1 MLSHENYT
9 KAHIND
15 VWIETGVDP
24 SILERTIFAFGLL
37 EAIRSVGLQ
46 FIFKGGTSLLL
57 LLDEPRRLS
66 TDIDII
72 VEPETNVDD
81 YIQRAGKI
89 FPFLSVEEHVRK
101 GSNDIE
107 KRHFRFHFQS
117 PRSGKEINI
126 LLDVVFEH
134 NPYKTVVEKPIQSS
148 LLMNEGE
155 NLLVTVPD
163 KNCILGDKLTAFAP
177 HTTGIPFGKDKELEI
192 IKQMFDCWTLFRE
205 MDDFQTVASVY
216 REVVQIE
223 MGYRGLDC
231 SVSDVLLDTIESC
244 LCIMGR
250 RGIRP
255 NDYKNFLT
263 GINAIQGH
271 VFLGKI
277 NGENAGIMACEIMY
291 LATCILTEQTSIKRL
306 FSAVILLMLAL
317 QTHAVLDEG
326 EYYIVNNFWGKL
338 LSNNNDRTP
347 RLMDYDSSDDARFIF
362 VAEASGTSG
371 YVKLKHKS
379 SGLYLAASTSNNWSG
394 LLIITDVENSEV
406 ARELGITK
414 AGEYALRVR

>member
-15 VWIETGVDP
+15 VWIETGADP

-255 NDYKNFLT
+255 DDYKNFLT

-277 NGENAGIMACEIMY
+277 NGENAGIMACEVMY
-291 LATCILTEQTSIKRL
+291 LATCILTEQTSIKR
-306 FSAVILLMLAL
+306 I
-317 QTHAVLDEG
+317 
-326 EYYIVNNFWGKL
+326 
-338 LSNNNDRTP
+338 
-347 RLMDYDSSDDARFIF
+347 SDVESYRD
-362 VAEASGTSG
+362 
-371 YVKLKHKS
+371 VKLQMES
-379 SGLYLAASTSNNWSG
+379 QSY
-394 LLIITDVENSEV
+394 EEQ
-406 ARELGITK
+406 RP
-414 AGEYALRVR
+414 